1 MKYAVIGAGAMGSV
15 LGSGLALGGGEVWF
29 VDPFAAH
36 MEAIRE
42 NGLSFDFNGTMHN
55 LKQIHAVTGAADV
68 DGKVDMI
75 LLMVKGIFTQSAI
88 ENIRLLAGEDTII
101 LSLQNGLGNID
112 ILKENGFDEAHLAHG
127 VVDFGATLKAPGS
140 VLCQIKP
147 GQGLHFAPV
156 DHQPKA
162 ILKEAAACWER
173 GGLLVE
179 LMENAEYKIWYKFAM
194 NCGGNAQC
202 ALVRTNLSGYLDHP
216 LGKQFCLN
224 IQQEIV
230 DVANAKGIPLT
241 MDKFIAAREK
251 PLGPLGLH
259 MPSTSQDL
267 IAKKATEVEFLY
279 GAVCREGKKV
289 GVKTPFNEA
298 MYMLTK
304 IYEDTYDSPYKQ

>member
-1 MKYAVIGAGAMGSV
+1 
-15 LGSGLALGGGEVWF
+15 
-29 VDPFAAH
+29 

-42 NGLSFDFNGTMHN
+42 NGLSFDFNGTFHN
-55 LKQIHAVTGAADV
+55 LKQIHAVTSAADADV
-68 DGKVDMI
+68 KADMI

-88 ENIRLLAGEDTII
+88 KNIKLLSGENTII

-112 ILKENGFDEAHLAHG
+112 ILKENGFNDSQLAHG

-156 DHQPKA
+156 DHQPKK

-173 GGLLVE
+173 SGLFVE

-216 LGKQFCLN
+216 LGKQFCLR

-230 DVANAKGIPLT
+230 NVANAKGIPLT
-241 MDKFIAAREK
+241 IDKFIAAREK
-251 PLGPLGLH
+251 PLGPLGFH

-267 IAKKATEVEFLY
+267 MAKKATEAEFLY

-289 GVKTPFNEA
+289 HVETPFNEA